1 MATASEV
8 KAGLDDIATQIRGQ
22 RAALVK
28 AIGLAQAASAA
39 LTLIANDYSGVIA
52 TVNGYGTTDPFESLS
67 KAELAKLTTEFVAL
81 KGDADMI
88 AAVVLD

>member
-28 AIGLAQAASAA
+28 AIGLASAASAA

-52 TVNGYGTTDPFESLS
+52 TVQGYGDVDSFESLS

-81 KGDADMI
+81 KADADAI